1 MRIILNLARALLHV
15 LTLIKPPSMTQPGH
29 FHTLYSGHHHW
40 LQSWLRKKLGCPEQA
55 ADIAQDTFVR
65 ILAAEHERPLQHI
78 LEPRAYLTTIAKRL
92 MVDFFRRADLER
104 AYLAELAALPE
115 ALQPSP
121 EQRLQALQLL
131 QEMDQ
136 MLDGLSPKVRQAWLY
151 SRLDGLK
158 HADIAE
164 LMGVSVPRVR
174 QYLAR
179 AARQAYLLR
188 FGSAEP
194 GEEAQALPNVVSH
207 KSF

>member
-1 MRIILNLARALLHV
+1 MRTILNFVRALRHALAH
-15 LTLIKPPSMTQPGH
+15 IKLRSMTQPGH
-29 FHTLYSGHHHW
+29 FQTLYRGHHHW

-65 ILAAEHERPLQHI
+65 VLAAENERPLQQI

-136 MLDGLSPKVRQAWLY
+136 MLDGLSPRVRQAWLY

-164 LMGVSVPRVR
+164 LMDVSVPRVR

-179 AARQAYLLR
+179 AARQAYILR
-188 FGSAEP
+188 FGTAEP
-194 GEEAQALPNVVSH
+194 GEVSQALPAVPSE
-207 KSF
+207 SL

>member
-1 MRIILNLARALLHV
+1 MRTILNFARALRH
-15 LTLIKPPSMTQPGH
+15 TLAHIKLRSMTQPGH
-29 FHTLYSGHHHW
+29 FQTLYRGHHHW

-65 ILAAEHERPLQHI
+65 VLAAENERPLQQI

-136 MLDGLSPKVRQAWLY
+136 MLDGLSPRVRQAWLY

-158 HADIAE
+158 HADIAQ
-164 LMGVSVPRVR
+164 LMDVSVPRVR

-179 AARQAYLLR
+179 AARQAYILR
-188 FGSAEP
+188 FGTAEP
-194 GEEAQALPNVVSH
+194 GEITQPLPAVPSE
-207 KSF
+207 SL

>member
-1 MRIILNLARALLHV
+1 MRTILNFARALRHALAH
-15 LTLIKPPSMTQPGH
+15 IKLRSMTQPGH
-29 FHTLYSGHHHW
+29 FQTLYRGHHHW

-65 ILAAEHERPLQHI
+65 VLAAENERPLQQI

-104 AYLAELAALPE
+104 AYLSELAALPE

-136 MLDGLSPKVRQAWLY
+136 MLDGLSPRVRQAWLY

-164 LMGVSVPRVR
+164 LMDVSVPRVR

-179 AARQAYLLR
+179 AARQAYILR
-188 FGSAEP
+188 FGTAEP
-194 GEEAQALPNVVSH
+194 GEVSQVLPAVPSE
-207 KSF
+207 SL

>member
-1 MRIILNLARALLHV
+1 MRTILNFARALRHALAH
-15 LTLIKPPSMTQPGH
+15 IKLRSMTQPGH
-29 FHTLYSGHHHW
+29 FQTLYRGHHHW

-65 ILAAEHERPLQHI
+65 VLAAENERPLQQI

-104 AYLAELAALPE
+104 AYLSELAALPE

-136 MLDGLSPKVRQAWLY
+136 MLDGLSPRVRQAWLY

-164 LMGVSVPRVR
+164 LMDVSVPRVR

-179 AARQAYLLR
+179 AARQAYILR
-188 FGSAEP
+188 FGTAEP
-194 GEEAQALPNVVSH
+194 GEITQPLPAVPSE
-207 KSF
+207 SL

>member
-1 MRIILNLARALLHV
+1 MRTILNFARALRHALAH
-15 LTLIKPPSMTQPGH
+15 IKLRSMTQPGH
-29 FHTLYSGHHHW
+29 FQTLYRGHHHW

-65 ILAAEHERPLQHI
+65 VLAAENERPLQQI

-104 AYLAELAALPE
+104 AYLAELAALPG

-136 MLDGLSPKVRQAWLY
+136 MLDGLSPRVRQAWLY

-164 LMGVSVPRVR
+164 LMDVSVPRVR

-179 AARQAYLLR
+179 AARQAYILR
-188 FGSAEP
+188 FGTAEP
-194 GEEAQALPNVVSH
+194 GEITQPLPAVPSE
-207 KSF
+207 SL

>member
-1 MRIILNLARALLHV
+1 MRTILNFARALRHALAH
-15 LTLIKPPSMTQPGH
+15 IKLRSMTQPGH
-29 FHTLYSGHHHW
+29 FQTLYRGHHHW

-65 ILAAEHERPLQHI
+65 VLAAENERPLQQI

-136 MLDGLSPKVRQAWLY
+136 MLDGLSPRVRQAWLY

-164 LMGVSVPRVR
+164 LMDVSVPRVR

-179 AARQAYLLR
+179 AARQAYILR
-188 FGSAEP
+188 FGTAEP
-194 GEEAQALPNVVSH
+194 GEVSQVLPAVPSE
-207 KSF
+207 SL

>member
-1 MRIILNLARALLHV
+1 MRTILNFARALRHALAH
-15 LTLIKPPSMTQPGH
+15 IKLRSMTQPGH
-29 FHTLYSGHHHW
+29 FQTLYRGHHHW

-65 ILAAEHERPLQHI
+65 VLAAENERPLQQI

-136 MLDGLSPKVRQAWLY
+136 MLDGLSPRVRQAWLY

-164 LMGVSVPRVR
+164 LMDVSVPRVR

-179 AARQAYLLR
+179 AARQAYILR
-188 FGSAEP
+188 FGTAEP
-194 GEEAQALPNVVSH
+194 GEITQPLPAVPSE
-207 KSF
+207 SL

>member
-1 MRIILNLARALLHV
+1 MRTILNFARALRHALAH
-15 LTLIKPPSMTQPGH
+15 IKLRSMTQPGH
-29 FHTLYSGHHHW
+29 FQTLYRGHHHW

-65 ILAAEHERPLQHI
+65 VLAAENERPLQQI

-136 MLDGLSPKVRQAWLY
+136 MLDGLSPRVRQAWLY

-158 HADIAE
+158 HADIAQ
-164 LMGVSVPRVR
+164 LMDVSVPRVR

-179 AARQAYLLR
+179 AARQAYILR
-188 FGSAEP
+188 FGTAEP
-194 GEEAQALPNVVSH
+194 GEITQPLPAVPSE
-207 KSF
+207 SL

>member
-1 MRIILNLARALLHV
+1 MRTILNFARALRHALAH
-15 LTLIKPPSMTQPGH
+15 IKLRSMTQPGH
-29 FHTLYSGHHHW
+29 FQTLYRGHHHW

-65 ILAAEHERPLQHI
+65 VLAAENERPLQQI

-136 MLDGLSPKVRQAWLY
+136 MLDGLSPRVRQAWLY

-164 LMGVSVPRVR
+164 LMDVSVPRVR

-179 AARQAYLLR
+179 AARQAYILR
-188 FGSAEP
+188 FGTAEP
-194 GEEAQALPNVVSH
+194 GEVSQALPAVPSE
-207 KSF
+207 SL